1 MHAFDNTTLFQFRFR
16 HATNAV
22 GAKVGVTRLNASQ
35 AAQIFVAGFLPLGN
49 QVGVGDFL
57 VDAVLVQLTTDGLPP
72 VEEIVDVSRFL
83 MMNFED
89 GPQWLVDTFSFVRLG
104 FSWKIDKNK
113 MISRFGGHQK
123 ALYNLP
129 SRIFCSNSSSV
140 GSMSSQPS
148 GGGFRLRRTFGIFDW
163 LALFTKKCKIIS
175 ISPEMLRCSSFDV
188 TIESVCWFY
197 FLDMSKLFAFLARCV
212 SPKVYGR
219 VCIKVLTLRPLT

>member
-35 AAQIFVAGFLPLGN
+35 AAKIFVAGFLPLGN

-89 GPQWLVDTFSFVRLG
+89 GPQ
-104 FSWKIDKNK
+104 
-113 MISRFGGHQK
+113 
-123 ALYNLP
+123 
-129 SRIFCSNSSSV
+129 
-140 GSMSSQPS
+140 
-148 GGGFRLRRTFGIFDW
+148 
-163 LALFTKKCKIIS
+163 
-175 ISPEMLRCSSFDV
+175 
-188 TIESVCWFY
+188 
-197 FLDMSKLFAFLARCV
+197 
-212 SPKVYGR
+212 
-219 VCIKVLTLRPLT
+219 